1 MQVSEAVE
9 QYRYAI
15 AHLSPQYQKWAIGKL
30 KMFAAW
36 CDENNLALEQ
46 VKVHEIRK
54 YIDYVRTRPNQSK
67 GRETKQLSSYTVHGH
82 ARAVRAFLNWCTQED
97 DLEDLV
103 SEKTTKKIKMPKI
116 EQKVIEI
123 FTDAQIKAF
132 FVACD
137 REYTKELAIRDKAIL
152 SVLLDTGVRADELC
166 TLKLEHL
173 HLDRD
178 DPYLKV
184 MGKGRKEREIGFG
197 NKTRLAIA
205 RYLRIRKPQSQV
217 KTDVVFLSKFNQPL
231 TVSGLDQ
238 LIYRLADWARVE
250 GVRASCHTWR
260 HTFAVNYLK
269 NGGDLYI
276 LSRLMGHT
284 SIAVTTV
291 YLKAL
296 QAQDA
301 RKTGNSSVL
310 DNM

>member
-9 QYRYAI
+9 HYRYAI

-30 KMFAAW
+30 KMFATW

-54 YIDYVRTRPNQSK
+54 YIDYVRTRPNLSK
-67 GRETKQLSSYTVHGH
+67 GRSEKQLSSYTVHGH
-82 ARAVRAFLNWCTQED
+82 ARAIRAFLNWCTQED
-97 DLEDLV
+97 ELEDLV
-103 SEKTTKKIKMPKI
+103 SEKTTRKIKMPKI

-123 FTDAQIKAF
+123 FTDAEIKAF

-137 REYTKELAIRDKAIL
+137 REYTDELAVRDRAIL
-152 SVLLDTGVRADELC
+152 SVLLDTGIRADELC

-184 MGKGRKEREIGFG
+184 LGKGRKEREIGFG
-197 NKTRLAIA
+197 NKTRLALT
-205 RYLRIRKPQSQV
+205 RYLRIRKRIGTI
-217 KTDVVFLSKFNQPL
+217 KTDVVFLSKFNRPL

-238 LIYRLADWARVE
+238 LIYRLAGWARVE
-250 GVRASCHTWR
+250 TDAHCHVFR
-260 HTFAVNYLK
+260 HTFAVYYLK
-269 NGGDLYI
+269 NGGDLYK
-276 LSRLMGHT
+276 LSRLLGHT
-284 SIAVTTV
+284 SITVTTV

-301 RKTGNSSVL
+301 RKDNGGSVL
-310 DNM
+310 DNMK

>member
-1 MQVSEAVE
+1 MQVVEAVE

-15 AHLSPQYQKWAIGKL
+15 AHLSPQYQKWALGRLNK
-30 KMFAAW
+30 FAAW
-36 CDENNLALEQ
+36 CDENTLTLEQ

-54 YIDYVRTRPNQSK
+54 YIEHLRTRPTQAK
-67 GRETKQLSSYTVHGH
+67 GRTGTLSSYTVHGH
-82 ARAVRAFLNWCTQED
+82 ARAIRAFLNWCSQED
-97 DLEDLV
+97 GLEDLV
-103 SEKTTKKIKMPKI
+103 SEKTTRKIKMPKI

-132 FVACD
+132 FTACD

-166 TLKLEHL
+166 TLKLEHMY
-173 HLDRD
+173 LDRD
-178 DPYLKV
+178 DPYIKV

-205 RYLRIRKPQSQV
+205 RYLRIRKPASQT

-238 LIYRLADWARVE
+238 LIYRLAGWARIE
-250 GVRASCHTWR
+250 NAHCHIFR
-260 HTFAVNYLK
+260 HTYAINYLK
-269 NGGDLYI
+269 NGGDLYM
-276 LSRLMGHT
+276 LSRSMGHT
-284 SIAVTTV
+284 SVAVTSV

-296 QAQDA
+296 RAQDA
-301 RKTGNSSVL
+301 RRSGNGSVL
-310 DNM
+310 DNL